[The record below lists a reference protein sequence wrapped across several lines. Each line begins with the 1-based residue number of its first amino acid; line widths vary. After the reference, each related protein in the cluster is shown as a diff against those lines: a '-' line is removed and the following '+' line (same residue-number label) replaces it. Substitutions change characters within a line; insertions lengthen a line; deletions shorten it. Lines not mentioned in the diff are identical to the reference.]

1 MYRILLS
8 LSLTLFPAIVLAQ
21 APPAGALPAKPM
33 LIVVPNAPGGGPDLI
48 ARLIAPRLSEV
59 ARQNVVVDNK
69 SSANGVVGTEYV
81 ARAASDGSVMGMGN
95 AGTHAINPT
104 LYKQLSY
111 DTLRDFAA
119 VSELAT
125 TSLVMVAHPKV
136 PGNSI
141 RDLIAEA
148 KRVPGKLN
156 IAVAGATGEVAGN
169 ALKQMAKID
178 MKDIPYKGG
187 GPATIAVLSGESDM
201 TLTNWAGVASQVEAG
216 RLKVLG
222 VTGAQRNPQ
231 LPNVPTF
238 AENGLPGFEVEVWY
252 GLFVPA
258 KTPAPVVQ
266 RLYQEVARIINLPEV
281 KERLVATGHA
291 VVGSTPQQFQAKVK
305 RDVERYRKIILES
318 GMQQQ

>member
-1 MYRILLS
+1 MRRMLLS
-8 LSLTLFPAIVLAQ
+8 LTFMLSPAIVLAQ
-21 APPAGALPAKPM
+21 APVAGALPTKPM

-81 ARAASDGSVMGMGN
+81 ARAATDGSVMGMGN

-125 TSLVMVAHPKV
+125 TSLVMVAHPKL

-291 VVGSTPQQFQAKVK
+291 VVASTPQQFQAKVK